1 MDKRN
6 VVLKYIQENFSQY
19 VSIVYEKLALAL
31 LLNYSDQ
38 FFEFSRIEKQWDSHD
53 EIDIVALNPALD
65 EILLFGWS

>member
-38 FFEFSRIEKQWDSHD
+38 FFEFSRIEK
-53 EIDIVALNPALD
+53 
-65 EILLFGWS
+65 